1 MELFSQEEFEDDPHL
16 SGEVELAP
24 ERSKVSYSRI
34 FQLDLLKLRIELCES
49 EW

>member
-1 MELFSQEEFEDDPHL
+1 MELFSQEEFEDDPHF

-34 FQLDLLKLRIELCES
+34 FLLDLLKLRIELCES